1 MFIFRFDR
9 GYPVNLLHVIT
20 DDLSYA
26 GRLVGTEKDI
36 EWKPFQSYEQK
47 FSQLFEK
54 IFSGKPVFH
63 AYLSTHDI
71 WQELWL
77 VKHSPESHFDILVD
91 AVRARAVIPDFL
103 LCISGGG
110 SSCRGFKGRSWRA
123 VEGNLHLVVH
133 SRLNETIAGF
143 ASGCMALPAVAVL
156 ETLEQFEILR
166 NRTVIKWVNDILVD
180 GAKISGVLAHT
191 HATGQQLNSLVLGI
205 GVNILG
211 TPDIARDTFAPRVAA
226 LKDLAPSYCWS
237 EKEIFF
243 GILGRLS
250 LWQNILK
257 EHGSSR
263 LIEAY
268 IKKSIVIGKNV
279 AVALDDH
286 EKNWVEGKVLGI
298 GKNLELLLDS
308 FSKPVNRGRLLF
320 LD

>member
-1 MFIFRFDR
+1 M
-9 GYPVNLLHVIT
+9 LHVVT
-20 DDLSYA
+20 DDLHYA
-26 GRLVGTEKDI
+26 GRLVGRENDS
-36 EWKPFQSYEQK
+36 EWEPFRPSGKGQI

-54 IFSGKPVFH
+54 IFSGRPVFH
-63 AYLSTHDI
+63 VYLSAHEV

-77 VKHSPESHFDILVD
+77 VKHSPESQFDILVD
-91 AVRARAVIPDFL
+91 AVRAGAAVPDFL
-103 LCISGGG
+103 VCISGGG
-110 SSCRGFKGRSWRA
+110 SSCRGFKGRSWSA

-133 SRLNETIAGF
+133 SSLNESIEGF
-143 ASGCMALPAVAVL
+143 ASGCMALPAVAVS

-166 NRTVIKWVNDILVD
+166 NRVAIKWVNDILVD

-191 HATGQQLNSLVLGI
+191 HAMGQQLKSLVLGV

-211 TPDIARDTFAPRVAA
+211 TPDIARDPFAPRVAA
-226 LKDLAPSYCWS
+226 LKDLAPFYSWS

-243 GILGRLS
+243 GILDRLS
-250 LWQNILK
+250 LWQNTLK
-257 EHGSSR
+257 EYGSSS

-279 AVALDDH
+279 AIALDNH

-308 FSKPVNRGRLLF
+308 FSKPINRGRLLF